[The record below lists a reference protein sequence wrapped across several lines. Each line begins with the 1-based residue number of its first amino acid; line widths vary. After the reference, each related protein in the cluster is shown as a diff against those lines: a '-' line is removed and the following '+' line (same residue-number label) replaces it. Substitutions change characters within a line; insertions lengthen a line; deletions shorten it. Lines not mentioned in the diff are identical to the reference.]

1 MKRRIAA
8 IGAGLVLLLLA
19 ACGNTSSAS
28 QSASEGGSKHYT
40 IGITLLSLQ
49 YPFLDTLYAAAK
61 KQAAKDGVTLIGEDP
76 RQSVS
81 TELAQIQDLIAK
93 KPNAIIMIPVD
104 QQQSIAAAKLV
115 NAAHIPLF
123 LVNTKL
129 VPRFAQDGGKFVSYI
144 GSSDL
149 QAGQIEGQFTAQT
162 LGKSGNVIYLVT
174 QFGGASTE
182 LRQQGFLQVL
192 RSHPGI
198 HVVSTQQAQGS
209 RATAKNTMENL
220 LARYKPGTVQ
230 AVVAQ
235 NDEMAIGALSAIN
248 QARRRSQFKLIM
260 GVDAEPAVWPYIKDG
275 QISGSIFQNAVAQGT
290 QSIQQ
295 VVKYLSGA
303 HVPSLDNIPFQLV
316 TKQNLTQV
324 IPAAGQ

>member
-1 MKRRIAA
+1 M
-8 IGAGLVLLLLA
+8 
-19 ACGNTSSAS
+19 
-28 QSASEGGSKHYT
+28 
-40 IGITLLSLQ
+40 LSLQ

-61 KQAAKDGVTLIGEDP
+61 KQAAEDGVTLIGEDP

-115 NAAHIPLF
+115 NAARIPLF

-149 QAGQIEGQFTAQT
+149 QAGQIEGQFAAQT

-235 NDEMAIGALSAIN
+235 TGEMAIGALSAIN
-248 QARRRSQFKLIM
+248 QARRGSQFKFIM
-260 GVDAEPAVWPYIKDG
+260 GVNAERPYG
-275 QISGSIFQNAVAQGT
+275 LTSRTARSAGASSRTRSRRARSPSSRSSSTFQART
-290 QSIQQ
+290 SR
-295 VVKYLSGA
+295 
-303 HVPSLDNIPFQLV
+303 PSTTSPSSW
-316 TKQNLTQV
+316 
-324 IPAAGQ
+324 